1 MSGWHS
7 KSSYI
12 KGCVDG
18 SLLLELFTGDGEG
31 TMIARYFEAL
41 VFINIL
47 LKFVVLVLISIIQ
60 CLYYLLSTWMH
71 ILDCMVSGAYAF
83 VCH

>member
-1 MSGWHS
+1 
-7 KSSYI
+7 
-12 KGCVDG
+12 
-18 SLLLELFTGDGEG
+18 
-31 TMIARYFEAL
+31 MIARYFEAL